1 MGTIVF
7 RSLIKLK
14 LMKAFRLIGWIAFGL
29 GIILLVIGEFLAVYG
44 KSLASFLSGATDF
57 FLIIMVS
64 FIVASTVLVC
74 LLNIIGEKEQTH
86 IEKGKF

>member
-1 MGTIVF
+1 LRTVVF
-7 RSLIKLK
+7 RSLTKLE

-44 KSLASFLSGATDF
+44 KPLVNFLSGATDF

-64 FIVASTVLVC
+64 FIVTSTVLVC

>member
-1 MGTIVF
+1 MRTVVF
-7 RSLIKLK
+7 RSLIKLE

-44 KSLASFLSGATDF
+44 KPLVNFLSGATDF

-64 FIVASTVLVC
+64 FIVTSTVLVC